1 MAFRISR
8 AVAKPQFR
16 SPISIKIPLILV
28 SVFAFSI
35 PYKIGMKNLNST
47 NYPSRYIFQLE
58 YNQKQIEALARS
70 RTLNNPENFANK
82 VQDIINE
89 LNSLIPFTVKIGREI
104 DLDKEKL
111 TIEDVIDATGDSKA
125 SNLFNLK
132 LITLPNENG
141 YLFDTAEFTLSINNS
156 RG

>member
-1 MAFRISR
+1 
-8 AVAKPQFR
+8 
-16 SPISIKIPLILV
+16 
-28 SVFAFSI
+28 
-35 PYKIGMKNLNST
+35 MKNLNST

>member
-1 MAFRISR
+1 M
-8 AVAKPQFR
+8 
-16 SPISIKIPLILV
+16 SPSLNDSEFK
-28 SVFAFSI
+28 AFSI

-47 NYPSRYIFQLE
+47 NYPSRYVFQLE

-70 RTLNNPENFANK
+70 RTLTNPENFANK

-89 LNSLIPFTVKIGREI
+89 HNALLPFTIKISREF

-111 TIEDVIDATGDSKA
+111 TIEDVIDSTGESRAT
-125 SNLFNLK
+125 NLFNLK
-132 LITLPNENG
+132 LITLPSENG
-141 YLFDTAEFTLSINNS
+141 YWFDTAEFTLSINNS